1 VTPRIAG
8 APVSFGV
15 FELTAGRTDLPA
27 GPVLARTM
35 AELDF
40 EGSELGPP
48 GYFGDGAEVAET
60 LGAEG
65 LVLMGSFLPLRFSRA
80 EHFDDD
86 LRAFGDNLTLLDE
99 ARGDAPKP
107 AVLLCDSFSEPDRM
121 RYAGQIEQHPET
133 WLDDERFALLVE
145 NVHRT
150 AQVAKERGFP
160 VSFHYHAG
168 TYVESP
174 REIERFIERFD
185 RSLLG
190 LVFDTGHSA
199 FGGGNPLEL
208 LRQHGDLVNH
218 VHLKDVDLELLH
230 RLHAEGAGLEKAWEE
245 GMFCRLGEGGADVDA
260 CLAELRRRGYD
271 GWIVIE
277 QDQVIRPGR
286 SFEDTVASA
295 RANREWLRA
304 RGL

>member
-15 FELTAGRTDLPA
+15 FELTAGRTDLPS
-27 GPVLARTM
+27 GQLLAHTM
-35 AELDF
+35 AELGF

-48 GYFGDGAEVAET
+48 GYFGTGAEVAET

-80 EHFDDD
+80 EHFEDD
-86 LRAFGDNLTLLDE
+86 LRAFGDNLSLLDE

-107 AVLLCDSFSEPDRM
+107 AVLLSDSFSEPDRM
-121 RYAGQIEQHPET
+121 RFAGQIEQHPET
-133 WLDDERFALLVE
+133 WLDDDRFALLVE
-145 NVHRT
+145 NVQRT
-150 AQVAKERGFP
+150 AQVARERGFP

-174 REIERFIERFD
+174 REIERFID
-185 RSLLG
+185 QVDWSLLG

-199 FGGGNPLEL
+199 FGGGNPLQL
-208 LRQHGDLVNH
+208 LREHGDLVNH
-218 VHLKDVDLELLH
+218 VHLKDVDFDLLH
-230 RLHAEGAGLEKAWEE
+230 RMHAEGAGLEKAWEE

-271 GWIVIE
+271 GWIVLE